1 MISGDMHMLSY
12 DLGPAPGEKNLK
24 TNEAPFPI
32 FQCAPLDKK
41 ASCKSGMTWS
51 AYPSFG
57 NSQYCVFE
65 FRQKKE
71 EVAVKGNKDIK
82 NEQTNDG
89 LNVNKKQQCL
99 LFLGFQGTD

>member
-1 MISGDMHMLSY
+1 MKEKEKLTKFIQSLEFNNEVGGRFLVMISGDMHMLSY

-65 FRQKKE
+65 FR
-71 EVAVKGNKDIK
+71 
-82 NEQTNDG
+82 
-89 LNVNKKQQCL
+89 
-99 LFLGFQGTD
+99 